1 MTAEWLTGRFRAIV
15 SSDSGLGKMTR
26 RIYPTRFGQMHLR
39 SNDGKGKGVPL
50 VLLHM
55 SPRSGAM
62 WETLQERLE
71 RPTHAPDRLG
81 YGFSDAPPWA
91 LSLEQYAQST
101 VDTLKAAG
109 VQGEVDV
116 MGMHTGSLEAV
127 EVAHQLGSQVRRV
140 IVVGMPLFSTEE
152 QQRQLEKYSEQPLRP
167 ATEGGHVLGAWRGG
181 FAFRQ
186 PPYDLADVQRR
197 FVEHVLAANPGA
209 AFRAACSYPI
219 EKKLK
224 SLKAPLTVFAP
235 HDEIIEQTVRV
246 KPLLKPGATFVDLPE
261 MGQDLFHDDLDR
273 MVTLV
278 NRHLPP

>member
-1 MTAEWLTGRFRAIV
+1 MI
-15 SSDSGLGKMTR
+15 R

-39 SNDGKGKGVPL
+39 SNEGKGVPL

-62 WETLQERLE
+62 FELLQEKLE
-71 RPTHAPDRLG
+71 RPTYAPDRLG

-101 VDTLKAAG
+101 VDTLKAADIDG
-109 VQGEVDV
+109 DVDLL
-116 MGMHTGSLEAV
+116 GIHTGSIEAI
-127 EVAHQLGSQVRRV
+127 EVAHQLGSHVRRV
-140 IVVGMPLFSTEE
+140 VVVGMPLFSAEE
-152 QQRQLEKYSEQPLRP
+152 QQRQLEKCSEQPLRP
-167 ATEGGHVLGAWRGG
+167 VTEGGHVLGAWRGG

-186 PPYDLADVQRR
+186 PPYDLGDVHRR

-209 AFRAACSYPI
+209 AFRAACGYPV

-235 HDEIIEQTVRV
+235 HDDIIEQTLRV
-246 KPLLKPGATFVDLPE
+246 KSLLKPGASYVDLPE
-261 MGQDLFHDDLDR
+261 LSADPFHAAVDR

-278 NRHLPP
+278 NRHLPD

>member
-1 MTAEWLTGRFRAIV
+1 
-15 SSDSGLGKMTR
+15 
-26 RIYPTRFGQMHLR
+26 MHLR
-39 SNDGKGKGVPL
+39 SNDGKGVPL

-62 WETLQERLE
+62 WELLQERLE
-71 RPTHAPDRLG
+71 RPTYAPDRLG

-109 VQGEVDV
+109 IQGEVDLL
-116 MGMHTGSLEAV
+116 GMHAGSFEAI
-127 EVAHQLGSQVRRV
+127 EIAHQMGDRVRRV
-140 IVVGMPLFSTEE
+140 IAVGMPLFSTEE

-167 ATEGGHVLGAWRGG
+167 AAEGGHVLGAWRGG

-186 PPYDLADVQRR
+186 PPYDLADVHSR

-209 AFRAACSYPI
+209 AFRAVCSYAI
-219 EKKLK
+219 EKRLK

-235 HDEIIEQTVRV
+235 HDDLIEQTLRARS
-246 KPLLKPGATFVDLPE
+246 LLKPTAAFVDLPE
-261 MGQDLFHDDLDR
+261 LGQDPFHVGLDR

>member
-1 MTAEWLTGRFRAIV
+1 MTAEWLTGRFRAIT
-15 SSDSGLGKMTR
+15 SDIGLPKITR

-39 SNDGKGKGVPL
+39 SNEGKGKSVPL

-62 WETLQERLE
+62 WEMLQERLE
-71 RPTHAPDRLG
+71 RPTYAPDRLG

-91 LSLEQYAQST
+91 LSLEQYAQAT
-101 VDTLKAAG
+101 VDTLREAG
-109 VQGEVDV
+109 VAGEVDLL
-116 MGMHTGSLEAV
+116 GMHTGSFEAV
-127 EVAHQLGSQVRRV
+127 EVAHQLGAQVRRV
-140 IVVGMPLFSTEE
+140 IAVGMPLFSTEE
-152 QQRQLEKYSEQPLRP
+152 QQRQMEKYNEQPLRP

-186 PPYDLADVQRR
+186 PPYDLADVHRR

-209 AFRAACSYPI
+209 AFRAACGYPI

-224 SLKAPLTVFAP
+224 SLKAPLTVIAP
-235 HDEIIEQTVRV
+235 HDDIIEQTLRV
-246 KPLLKPGATFVDLPE
+246 KPLLKPGANFVDLPE
-261 MGQDLFHDDLDR
+261 FGQDPFNVALDR
-273 MVTLV
+273 MVALV

>member
-1 MTAEWLTGRFRAIV
+1 
-15 SSDSGLGKMTR
+15 MTR

-39 SNDGKGKGVPL
+39 SNDGKGVPL

-62 WETLQERLE
+62 WELLQERLE

-101 VDTLKAAG
+101 VDTLEAAG
-109 VQGEVDV
+109 IQGEVDLL
-116 MGMHTGSLEAV
+116 GIHAGSFEAI
-127 EVAHQLGSQVRRV
+127 EIAHQMGARVRRV
-140 IVVGMPLFSTEE
+140 IAVGMPLFSTEE

-167 ATEGGHVLGAWRGG
+167 AAEGGHVLAAWRGG

-186 PPYDLADVQRR
+186 PPYDLADVHGR
-197 FVEHVLAANPGA
+197 FVEHVLAAHPGA
-209 AFRAACSYPI
+209 AFRAVCSYAI
-219 EKKLK
+219 EKRLK

-235 HDEIIEQTVRV
+235 HDDLIEQTLRV
-246 KPLLKPGATFVDLPE
+246 KPLLKPTAAFVDLPE
-261 MGQDLFHDDLDR
+261 LGQDPFHVGLDR

>member
-1 MTAEWLTGRFRAIV
+1 
-15 SSDSGLGKMTR
+15 MTR

-39 SNDGKGKGVPL
+39 NNDGKGVPL

-62 WETLQERLE
+62 WELLQERLV
-71 RPTHAPDRLG
+71 RPTYAPDRLG

-101 VDTLKAAG
+101 VDTLRAAG
-109 VQGEVDV
+109 IEGEVDLL
-116 MGMHTGSLEAV
+116 GMHMGSFEAI
-127 EVAHQLGSQVRRV
+127 EIAHQMGSQVRAV
-140 IVVGMPLFSTEE
+140 IAVGMPLFSAEE

-167 ATEGGHVLGAWRGG
+167 AAEGGHVLGAWRGG

-186 PPYDLADVQRR
+186 PPYDLADVHRR
-197 FVEHVLAANPGA
+197 FVEHVLAAHPGA
-209 AFRAACSYPI
+209 AFRAACTYAI

-235 HDEIIEQTVRV
+235 HDDIIEQTLRV
-246 KPLLKPGATFVDLPE
+246 KPLLKSTASFVDLPE
-261 MGQDLFHDDLDR
+261 LTLDPFHVALDR
-273 MVTLV
+273 MVALV